1 MYNTSFKMI
10 NDISNLDNIDF
21 NKLSDIFLKNN
32 NRQYITGI
40 LLIIFGIILLSIG
53 QN

>member
-10 NDISNLDNIDF
+10 NEISNIENIDF
-21 NKLSDIFLKNN
+21 NKISDIFLKNN
-32 NRQYITGI
+32 NRQYITGL
-40 LLIIFGIILLSIG
+40 LLIIFGIVLLAIG

>member
-10 NDISNLDNIDF
+10 NEISNIENIDF
-21 NKLSDIFLKNN
+21 NKISDIFLKNN
-32 NRQYITGI
+32 NRQYITGL
-40 LLIIFGIILLSIG
+40 LLIVFGIVLLAIG